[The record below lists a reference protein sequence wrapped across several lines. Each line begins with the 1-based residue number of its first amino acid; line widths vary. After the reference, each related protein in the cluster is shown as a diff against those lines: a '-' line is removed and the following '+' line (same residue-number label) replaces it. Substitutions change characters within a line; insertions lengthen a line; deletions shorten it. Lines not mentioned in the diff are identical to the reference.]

1 MRLGTGSDRASAV
14 PNLRPFST
22 SEVRHG
28 TCGQTCYTWSRDTHA
43 MQHLS
48 IRLPLD
54 FVRWIDA
61 RAKAAR
67 VPRSIVIREVLLQA
81 MQADAAVR

>member
-1 MRLGTGSDRASAV
+1 
-14 PNLRPFST
+14 
-22 SEVRHG
+22 
-28 TCGQTCYTWSRDTHA
+28 

-67 VPRSIVIREVLLQA
+67 VPRSIVIREVILQA

>member
-1 MRLGTGSDRASAV
+1 
-14 PNLRPFST
+14 
-22 SEVRHG
+22 
-28 TCGQTCYTWSRDTHA
+28 

-61 RAKAAR
+61 RAKASR
-67 VPRSIVIREVLLQA
+67 VPRSIVIREVILQA
-81 MQADAAVR
+81 MQADASAVR